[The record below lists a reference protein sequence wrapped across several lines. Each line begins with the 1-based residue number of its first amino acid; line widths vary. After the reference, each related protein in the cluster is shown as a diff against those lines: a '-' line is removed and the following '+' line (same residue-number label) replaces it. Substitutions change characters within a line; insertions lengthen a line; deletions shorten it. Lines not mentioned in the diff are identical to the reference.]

1 MKLKGQV
8 HKFGNNINTDEIIP
22 ARYLNTSDP
31 HELAKHCM
39 EDADSRFVQKIEP
52 GDIIVAGDNFGCGSS
67 REHAPIAIKAA
78 GISCVIAKS
87 FARIFYRNAINIGL
101 PIFTSPEAVKNLK
114 KGDKVEVNATKGE
127 IAKVG
132 RKKPYDAEVFPKFI
146 KEIIRSGGL
155 MAYAKKNKVEAEE
168 EKPKKKQ
175 KSTAK
180 KKVVKKKTSKKNKT
194 VKKKKH
200 KK

>member
-1 MKLKGQV
+1 MRFKGKV

-31 HELAKHCM
+31 EELAEHCM
-39 EDADSRFVQKIEP
+39 EDADPRFMKKVEP
-52 GDIIVAGDNFGCGSS
+52 GDVIVAGENFGCGSS

-78 GISCVIAKS
+78 GVSCVIAKD

-101 PIFTSPEAVKNLK
+101 PIFASPEAVKNLK
-114 KGDKVEVNATKGE
+114 KGDKVEVNVLKGE
-127 IAKVG
+127 ITKSG
-132 RKKPYDAEVFPKFI
+132 RRKPFATEVFPKFI

-155 MAYAKKNKVEAEE
+155 IAYAKKNKVRTEE
-168 EKPKKKQ
+168 EKPKKK
-175 KSTAK
+175 TAK
-180 KKVVKKKTSKKNKT
+180 KKVVKKKA
-194 VKKKKH
+194 VKKKKG